1 MQKES
6 LSKSLAN
13 RLREVYTEGKWVT
26 GTNVKEQI
34 MNTSWQD
41 AIQSIHGLNS
51 IAKLTFHLNYYIVG
65 VTQVFEGGTLDIR
78 DKYSFDAPPITSE
91 QDWKDRVKKFSED
104 ADKFILLV
112 ENMSETQ
119 LFENF
124 VVEKYGTY
132 HRNIDVQIEHAYY
145 HLGQILL
152 IKKMLKNSE
161 S

>member
-1 MQKES
+1 MQKENP
-6 LSKSLAN
+6 SKSLAN

-41 AIQSIHGLNS
+41 AVKSIHGLNS
-51 IAKLTFHLNYYIVG
+51 IAALTFHLHYYIAG
-65 VTQVFEGGTLDIR
+65 VTQVLEGGTLDIK

-91 QDWKDRVKKFSED
+91 QDWKDRIDLYNNSIM
-104 ADKFILLV
+104 KFISLV
-112 ENMSETQ
+112 ENMSEAQ

-124 VVEKYGTY
+124 VLEKYGTY

-152 IKKMLKNSE
+152 IKKMIGNSE